1 MRNAYDVGKEL
12 RIKFFISVGV
22 NFKLVV
28 IRENK
33 LLTTMKFFPILFAAF
48 LMLNLCVHAQRKDST
63 NVNNRML
70 TETIKGTV
78 LDKITRLPL
87 AGVTIRL
94 TSNLLVEASRT
105 DQNGVFF
112 LTAVPLGRQVLQASA
127 TGYKKVIYPEVL
139 VTSGKENVLNLEMEP
154 LQNNLTEVV
163 VNASTN
169 KKPLNQMAMTSGRS
183 FSPEETNRYA
193 GAFFDPARMAQSFPG
208 VVAGGD
214 DNEIIVRGN
223 SPKSLQW
230 RLEGIEIVNPNHFGA
245 EGASGGG
252 VSMINTTVLS
262 TSDFYTGG
270 LAAEYG
276 NAISGVFDLK
286 FRKGNTDKREYAF
299 NIGVLGAG
307 ATLEGPFK
315 KGGSA
320 SYLVSYRYSSL
331 SLLEKVGV
339 EVSDA
344 GTPKYQDLSFNFVFP
359 TKKSGTFSLF
369 GIGGL
374 GKVDKV
380 ADRDHTKWEE
390 RFDSSDLSLGFNAG
404 STGLKHLYIAS
415 NKLYFNNI
423 ISVSASRSTNTTDTL
438 TKNYQPGLE
447 HKDQYSNIALR
458 YAGSLNYVINRSNVI
473 RAGLNAS
480 LLKYN
485 LYALNHD
492 TQLNRLKELI
502 NEKGSTSSYDAFIQH
517 KAELN
522 DQLTLN
528 TGLHTNYFNL
538 SNSWTV
544 EPRLGLN
551 WQLSPDQVLSFGT
564 GLYSRLEPLSYY
576 FAKSGVPNG
585 MNQSASPLKPTK
597 SAQAVLGYEKLFGGN
612 LKFKTEVYY
621 QYLYDVPV
629 SIDPEVNFSL
639 LNVSDIS
646 AIGTSAYRQLVNKGT
661 GKNYGI
667 ELSVEK
673 SLSRGYYFIA
683 TSSLFDSKF
692 KALSGKEFNTAFNTR
707 YVGNLLVGKE
717 WVAGKKRNNIF
728 GLNAKLI
735 YAGGRR
741 YSPIL
746 TEESFRL
753 DEEVIDQ
760 DKVNTL
766 TADPYIRVDF
776 STSYRINRKR
786 VSHLIIM
793 DIQNLLNRENTVG
806 TYYNFSKRIIEAK
819 KWSGI
824 IPTINYRIEF

>member
-1 MRNAYDVGKEL
+1 
-12 RIKFFISVGV
+12 
-22 NFKLVV
+22 
-28 IRENK
+28 
-33 LLTTMKFFPILFAAF
+33 MKFFPILFVAF
-48 LMLNLCVHAQRKDST
+48 LMQSLHVMAQHKDST
-63 NVNNRML
+63 SLKRKIL

-78 LDKITRLPL
+78 LDKGSRLPL

-94 TSNLLVEASRT
+94 TSNPSVKASST
-105 DQNGVFF
+105 DQNGVFR
-112 LTAVPLGRQVLQASA
+112 LIDVPLGRQVLQASI
-127 TGYKKVIYPEVL
+127 TGYQQVVL
-139 VTSGKENVLNLEMEP
+139 AELLITSGKENVLNLEMEP
-154 LQNNLTEVV
+154 QTNNLNEVV
-163 VNASTN
+163 VNANSG
-169 KKPLNQMAMTSGRS
+169 KKPLNQMAMVSGRS

-230 RLEGIEIVNPNHFGA
+230 RLEGIEIVNPNHFGS

-307 ATLEGPFK
+307 VTLEGPFK

-339 EVSDA
+339 EVSDS

-359 TKKSGTFSLF
+359 TKKTGTFSLF

-374 GKVDKV
+374 GKIDKV
-380 ADRDHTKWEE
+380 ADHDYTKWEE
-390 RFDSSDLSLGFNAG
+390 RSDGSNLSLGFNAG
-404 STGLKHLYIAS
+404 SAGLKHLYIANS
-415 NKLYFNNI
+415 KLYFNNI
-423 ISVSASRSTNTTDTL
+423 VSVSVSRSSNTTDTL
-438 TKNYQPGLE
+438 SKSYQPSLDY
-447 HKDQYSNIALR
+447 KDQYTNTAIR
-458 YAGSLNYVINRSNVI
+458 YAGSLNYKLNATNTI
-473 RAGLNAS
+473 RAGVNAS
-480 LLKYN
+480 FLKYD

-492 TQLNRLKELI
+492 TQLNTLKELI
-502 NEKGSTSSYDAFIQH
+502 NQEGNTSSYDGFVQH

-522 DQLTLN
+522 SKLTLN
-528 TGLHTNYFNL
+528 TGVHVNYFNL
-538 SNSWTV
+538 SKTWSF
-544 EPRLGLN
+544 EPRLGLKY
-551 WQLSPDQVLSFGT
+551 QLSPDQLLSFGT

-576 FAKSGVPNG
+576 FAKSGALSG
-585 MNQSASPLKPTK
+585 TDQSVKPLTPTK

-621 QYLYDVPV
+621 QHLYDVPV
-629 SIDPEVNFSL
+629 SIDPTVNFSL
-639 LNVSDIS
+639 LNVSDNS
-646 AIGTSAYRQLVNKGT
+646 AISSSAYRHLVNKGT

-667 ELSVEK
+667 EFSIEK
-673 SLSRGYYFIA
+673 SLSKGYYFIA
-683 TSSLFDSKF
+683 TTSLFDSKF
-692 KALSGKEFNTAFNTR
+692 KALSGREFNTTFNTR
-707 YVGNLLVGKE
+707 YVGNLLAGKE
-717 WVAGKKRNNIF
+717 WIAGKKKNNIF

-735 YAGGRR
+735 YAGGRK

-746 TEESFRL
+746 VEESFRL
-753 DEEVIDQ
+753 DEEIIDQ

-766 TADPYIRVDF
+766 TADPYVRVDF
-776 STSYRINRKR
+776 SASYRINSKR
-786 VSHLIIM
+786 VSHLIII

-806 TYYNFSKRIIEAK
+806 MFYNSSKRIIEPQ

>member
-1 MRNAYDVGKEL
+1 MKIFPLLLVAL
-12 RIKFFISVGV
+12 LLLCIK
-22 NFKLVV
+22 
-28 IRENK
+28 
-33 LLTTMKFFPILFAAF
+33 
-48 LMLNLCVHAQRKDST
+48 VHAQDKDST
-63 NVNNRML
+63 NFGKSNF
-70 TETIKGTV
+70 TEALRGIII
-78 LDKITRLPL
+78 DKASRLPL
-87 AGVTIRL
+87 PGVTVRL
-94 TSNLLVEASRT
+94 SSNPSVKASIT
-105 DQNGVFF
+105 DQNGVFR
-112 LTAVPLGRQVLQASA
+112 LTGVPLGRQVLLASM
-127 TGYKKVIYPEVL
+127 TGYKRVVL
-139 VTSGKENVLNLEMEP
+139 SELLITSGKENVLSLEMEP
-154 LQNNLTEVV
+154 QTNNLDEVV
-163 VNASTN
+163 VNANSG

-230 RLEGIEIVNPNHFGA
+230 RLEGIEIVNPNHFGT

-252 VSMINTTVLS
+252 ISMINTTVLS
-262 TSDFYTGG
+262 ASDFYTGG

-276 NAISGVFDLK
+276 NALSGVFDLK

-315 KGGSA
+315 KGGNA
-320 SYLVSYRYSSL
+320 SYLISYRYSSL

-339 EVSDA
+339 EVSDS

-359 TKKSGTFSLF
+359 TKKAGTFSLF

-374 GKVDKV
+374 GKLDKV
-380 ADRDHTKWEE
+380 ADRDYTKWEE
-390 RFDSSDLSLGFNAG
+390 RLDGYDMRLGFNAG
-404 STGLKHLYIAS
+404 SAGLKHLYIANS
-415 NKLYFNNI
+415 KLYFNNI
-423 ISVSASRSTNTTDTL
+423 VSMSASRSSNTTDTL
-438 TKNYQPGLE
+438 TRSYQPGLE
-447 HKDQYSNIALR
+447 HKDQYTNTAIR
-458 YAGSLNYVINRSNVI
+458 YAGSLNYKLNGLNTI
-473 RAGLNAS
+473 RAGVNAS
-480 LLKYN
+480 LLKFN
-485 LYALNHD
+485 LYALSYD
-492 TQLNRLKELI
+492 TQLQGLKELL
-502 NEKGSTSSYDAFIQH
+502 NQKGSTSSYDAFIQH

-522 DQLTLN
+522 SRLTLN

-538 SNSWTV
+538 SNSLTV

-576 FAKSGVPNG
+576 FAKSGG
-585 MNQSASPLKPTK
+585 ASGSVQPVKALMPTK
-597 SAQAVLGYEKLFGGN
+597 SAQAVMGYEKLFGGN

-621 QYLYDVPV
+621 QHLYDVPV

-639 LNVSDIS
+639 LNVSDNS
-646 AIGTSAYRQLVNKGT
+646 AIGSSSYRELVNKGT

-667 ELSVEK
+667 ELSLEK
-673 SLSRGYYFIA
+673 SLSKGYYFIA

-692 KALSGKEFNTAFNTR
+692 KALSSKEFNTTFNTR
-707 YVGNLLVGKE
+707 YVGNLLAGKE
-717 WVAGKKRNNIF
+717 WIAGKKRNNIF

-746 TEESFRL
+746 AEESFRL

-760 DKVNTL
+760 DRINTL

-776 STSYRINRKR
+776 SSSYRINSKK
-786 VSHLIIM
+786 VSHLIIL
-793 DIQNLLNRENTVG
+793 DIQNLLNRENTMG
-806 TYYNFSKRIIEAK
+806 MFYNSSKRIIEPE

>member
-1 MRNAYDVGKEL
+1 
-12 RIKFFISVGV
+12 
-22 NFKLVV
+22 
-28 IRENK
+28 
-33 LLTTMKFFPILFAAF
+33 MKFSPILFVAF
-48 LMLNLCVHAQRKDST
+48 LMQSLHVVAQHKDST
-63 NVNNRML
+63 TLNSKIL

-78 LDKITRLPL
+78 LDKGSRLPL

-94 TSNLLVEASRT
+94 TSNPSVKVSST
-105 DQNGVFF
+105 DQNGVFR
-112 LTAVPLGRQVLQASA
+112 LIGVPLGRQVLQASI
-127 TGYKKVIYPEVL
+127 TGYQQVVL
-139 VTSGKENVLNLEMEP
+139 AELLITSGKENILNLEMEP
-154 LQNNLTEVV
+154 QSNNLNEVV
-163 VNASTN
+163 VNANSG
-169 KKPLNQMAMTSGRS
+169 KKPLNQMALVSGRS

-230 RLEGIEIVNPNHFGA
+230 RLEGIEIVNPNHFGS

-315 KGGSA
+315 KGGTA

-359 TKKSGTFSLF
+359 TKKAGTFSLF

-374 GKVDKV
+374 GKIDKV
-380 ADRDHTKWEE
+380 ADHDYTKWEE
-390 RFDSSDLSLGFNAG
+390 RYDGSNQNLSFNAG
-404 STGLKHLYIAS
+404 SAGLKHLYIAN

-423 ISVSASRSTNTTDTL
+423 VSVSVSRSANTTDTL
-438 TKNYQPGLE
+438 TKNYQPSLDY
-447 HKDQYSNIALR
+447 KDQYTNTAIR
-458 YAGSLNYVINRSNVI
+458 YAGSLNYKINGSNTI
-473 RAGLNAS
+473 RAGVNAS
-480 LLKYN
+480 FLKYD
-485 LYALNHD
+485 LYALTHD
-492 TQLNRLKELI
+492 TQLNALKELI
-502 NEKGSTSSYDAFIQH
+502 NQQGNTSSYDGFVQH

-522 DQLTLN
+522 SKLTLN
-528 TGLHTNYFNL
+528 TGLHINYFNL
-538 SNSWTV
+538 SKSWSF
-544 EPRLGLN
+544 EPRLGLKY
-551 WQLSPDQVLSFGT
+551 QLSPDQLLSFGT

-576 FAKSGVPNG
+576 FAKSG
-585 MNQSASPLKPTK
+585 ASSGRAEPVKPLTPTK

-612 LKFKTEVYY
+612 LKFKTELYY
-621 QYLYDVPV
+621 QHLYDVPV
-629 SIDPEVNFSL
+629 SVDPTVNFSL
-639 LNVSDIS
+639 LNVSDNS
-646 AIGTSAYRQLVNKGT
+646 AISSSAYRQLVNKGT
-661 GKNYGI
+661 GKNYGV
-667 ELSVEK
+667 EFLLEK
-673 SLSRGYYFIA
+673 SLSKGYYFIA
-683 TSSLFDSKF
+683 TTSLFDSKF
-692 KALSGKEFNTAFNTR
+692 KALSGKEFNTSFNTR
-707 YVGNLLVGKE
+707 CVGNLLAGKE
-717 WVAGKKRNNIF
+717 WIAGKKKNNIF

-746 TEESFRL
+746 VEESFRL

-760 DKVNTL
+760 NKINTL
-766 TADPYIRVDF
+766 TADPYVRVDF
-776 STSYRINRKR
+776 SASYRINSKS
-786 VSHLIIM
+786 VSHLIII

-806 TYYNFSKRIIEAK
+806 MFYNSSKRVIEPQ